1 MSSSN
6 MRIPRRRIRM
16 TGDQIVFAV
25 IKYTV
30 VFVVAL
36 VCLVPFYMLV
46 ISSFTSEQA
55 IIVEGYS
62 FIPRFGDFSL
72 DAYKMVFKNP
82 MKILAAYRNSI
93 TVTLVGTVASLLL
106 SSMAAYTLFRREVK
120 YRNALAF
127 FLYFTTLF
135 NGGLLSY
142 YLTITRYLHLQNTM
156 WIMILSP
163 MFNVMYIL
171 ILRNFING
179 SIPSALMDAAR
190 IDGAGDFRVYWQ
202 IILPLSKPALASVG
216 LFIALGYWNDW
227 WTPMMFV
234 ERSTLHPLQYTLYQI
249 LSSVNFAASMV
260 DSVPQVNLPKE
271 SLKLAMT
278 VVATGPIILVYP
290 FLQKYFVSGITIG
303 SVKG

>member
-1 MSSSN
+1 MATEKAI
-6 MRIPRRRIRM
+6 MPRRRIRKS
-16 TGDQIVFAV
+16 GDQIVFAF

-30 VFVVAL
+30 IVLVAI

-55 IIVEGYS
+55 IITQGYS
-62 FIPRFGDFSL
+62 FVPRVNDFSL
-72 DAYKMVFKNP
+72 DAYRMVFKNP
-82 MKILAAYRNSI
+82 MKILNAYKNTFI
-93 TVTLVGTVASLLL
+93 VTGFGTFASLLL
-106 SSMAAYTLFRREVK
+106 SSMGAYTLFRKEVK

-142 YLTITRYLHLQNTM
+142 YLTITRYLNLQNTM

-190 IDGAGDFRVYWQ
+190 IDGAGDFRVYVQ
-202 IILPLSKPALASVG
+202 IVLPLSKPALASIG
-216 LFIALGYWNDW
+216 LFIALNYWNDW

-234 ERSTLHPLQYTLYQI
+234 ERSSMHPLQYTLYQI

-278 VVATGPIILVYP
+278 VVAVGPIILAYP
-290 FLQKYFVSGITIG
+290 FVQKYFVSGITIG

>member
-1 MSSSN
+1 MTTKKAA
-6 MRIPRRRIRM
+6 IPGRRIRM
-16 TGDQIVFAV
+16 TGDQILFAI
-25 IKYTV
+25 IKYSV
-30 VFVVAL
+30 IVIVAL
-36 VCLVPFYMLV
+36 VCLIPFYMLV

-55 IIVEGYS
+55 IITQGYS
-62 FIPRFGDFSL
+62 FVPRVEEFSL
-72 DAYKMVFKNP
+72 DAYNMVFKNP
-82 MKILAAYRNSI
+82 MKIVNAYKNTLI
-93 TVTLVGTVASLLL
+93 VTGVGTFSSLLL

-142 YLTITRYLHLQNTM
+142 YLTITRYLNLQNTM

-171 ILRNFING
+171 ILRNFINA
-179 SIPSALMDAAR
+179 SIPAALMEAAR
-190 IDGAGDFRVYWQ
+190 IDGAGDFRVYLQ
-202 IILPLSKPALASVG
+202 IVLPLSKPALASIG
-216 LFIALGYWNDW
+216 LFIALNYWNDW

-234 ERSTLHPLQYTLYQI
+234 ERSAMHPLQYTLYQI

-278 VVATGPIILVYP
+278 VVAIGPIILAYP
-290 FLQKYFVSGITIG
+290 FVQKYFVSGITIG